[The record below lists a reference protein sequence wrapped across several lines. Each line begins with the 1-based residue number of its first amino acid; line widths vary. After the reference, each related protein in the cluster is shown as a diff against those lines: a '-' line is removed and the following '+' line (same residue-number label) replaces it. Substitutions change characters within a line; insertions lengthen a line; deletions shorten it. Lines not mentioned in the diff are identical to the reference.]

1 MTYDSNRMTPIFIFV
16 LKVATRPGPAS
27 TVASRAASSRRVRS
41 GMVGIALTTSASHA
55 AAHQA
60 AATASAAS
68 AAAAA
73 AAEITVGSQVRIV
86 GKSRGNYS
94 GSRVCQVPTFLGEE
108 TLCTLIVLRLLR

>member
-1 MTYDSNRMTPIFIFV
+1 MTYDSNRMTPNIKFV
-16 LKVATRPGPAS
+16 FKVATRPGPAS

-73 AAEITVGSQVRIV
+73 AAEITVGSQVRKLGIRET
-86 GKSRGNYS
+86 SRI
-94 GSRVCQVPTFLGEE
+94 F
-108 TLCTLIVLRLLR
+108 